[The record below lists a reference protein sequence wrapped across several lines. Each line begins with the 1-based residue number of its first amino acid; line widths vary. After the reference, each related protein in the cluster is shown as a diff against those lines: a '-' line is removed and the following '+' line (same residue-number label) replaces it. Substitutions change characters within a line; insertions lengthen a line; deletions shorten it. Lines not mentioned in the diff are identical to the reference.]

1 MHDLYI
7 IEIYND
13 LLVENLHFLLFLLTL
28 VSFKTLT
35 NEVLLGLR
43 V

>member
-35 NEVLLGLR
+35 NEVPLGLR